1 MSKIVVVGSSNMD
14 MVVKVNHIPRPG
26 ETILSHGFFMNCGG
40 KGANQA
46 VAISRLGGELS
57 FVSKIGNDMFGKQI
71 LDKLHTEGINGTSIF
86 RDDQVATG
94 MAFISLE
101 SNAQNA
107 IVVYPGA
114 NATLNKENISDS
126 IHIFQEAEL
135 VLVQL
140 EIPIELVVHIAK
152 QAKSLEKK
160 LILNPAPAQTLPDE
174 LYPLLYMITPNET
187 EAEILTGIPVV
198 DVNSARLAAQKLRA
212 MGTTNVIITLGA
224 QGAYVLTPHLDELIP
239 VERTVVAK
247 DTTAAGDTFNGAI
260 AVAIANG
267 RSIKE
272 AIVFANGAA
281 SLAVTKFGAQSSIPY
296 LAEL

>member
-126 IHIFQEAEL
+126 IHIFQDAEL
-135 VLVQL
+135 VLVQM

-239 VERTVVAK
+239 VERTIVAK